1 MILQSLRQELA
12 YPRTSVQLCI
22 LGIAGGVCAA
32 SLIILFRLAIE
43 YIQIYAY
50 GGIASYNKA
59 NPITLFLLPIFAVIG
74 MLLLATLTRYKQ
86 YRMGIPFVIHR
97 FKRFYGHIPFKT
109 TINQFIGGV
118 LALSSGFVVGREGP
132 SVHIAAA
139 GSHFIGSWLRLP
151 FNSLRILTGC
161 GIAAGIAAAFNT
173 PFAAVIFVMEV
184 VLREYK
190 VYLFVPVMLAAA
202 CGTMLSRAV
211 FGNESEL
218 SFLNFQTLE
227 PSLLL
232 YLLVFGFCM
241 GLIGSAFNV
250 QLMWILR
257 RFRKVNMLYRFSL
270 AALITASVGY
280 FIPDALGAEFINVQN
295 MFNEHPSIAYLCMLF
310 VLKFM
315 LATIAL
321 GLGIP
326 GGIIGAV
333 MTIGMLAGVIL
344 LQPLNGLDKTSDL
357 TATFALLGL
366 AGMLA
371 SVLHAPMAALSAAM
385 ELSSSPEAVMPC
397 IIVIVSAYVTGK
409 QLCKN
414 QSIFI
419 QQLEFQELKYTSSSI
434 RDVLQKTGVLA
445 VMKRDFD
452 IVKDASETLLY
463 ARLQASPETF
473 LMNKIEAN
481 IDARF
486 EQVELNVSLQENVHP
501 TLSHV
506 MLGVS
511 HQATMA
517 EVHEILHKQ
526 RQGAVYIFESD
537 EHKPIG
543 IITWNMLH
551 SYLFREQH

>member
-12 YPRTSVQLCI
+12 YPRTSIQLCI
-22 LGIAGGVCAA
+22 LGIVGGICAA
-32 SLIILFRLAIE
+32 SLIILFRLSIE
-43 YIQIYAY
+43 YLQVYTL
-50 GGIASYNKA
+50 GGVATYTQA
-59 NPITLFLLPIFAVIG
+59 GPLTLVFMPIFAVFG
-74 MLLLATLTRYKQ
+74 MLLLATITRYKQ

-109 TINQFIGGV
+109 TINQFVGGV
-118 LALSSGFVVGREGP
+118 LALASGFVVGREGP

-218 SFLNFQTLE
+218 SFLNFQTLDTA
-227 PSLLL
+227 LLL
-232 YLLVFGFCM
+232 YLLFFGFCM

-250 QLMWILR
+250 QLMWILK
-257 RFRKVNMLYRFSL
+257 RFRRVGMLARFSL
-270 AALITASVGY
+270 AASLTAGVGY
-280 FIPDALGAEFINVQN
+280 FVPQALGAEFINVQTIFEQN
-295 MFNEHPSIAYLCMLF
+295 PNISFLFLLF
-310 VLKFM
+310 VLKFL

-321 GLGIP
+321 GMGIP

-344 LQPLNGLDKTSDL
+344 LQPLNVLDQSNDL

-397 IIVIVSAYVTGK
+397 IIVIVSAYVTAK

-434 RDVLQKTGVLA
+434 KDVLQKTGVLA

-452 IVKDASETLLY
+452 IVTNASETLLY
-463 ARLQASPETF
+463 ARLQASPDTF
-473 LMNKIEAN
+473 LMNKVEAN

-486 EQVELNVSLQENVHP
+486 EQIELNVSLQENAHP

-506 MLGVS
+506 MLGIS
-511 HQATMA
+511 HQSTMA

-526 RQGAVYIFESD
+526 RQGAVYIYEDD
-537 EHKPIG
+537 EHQPIG